1 MSDLRLAA
9 VTKSYGD
16 DTALSSVDLHCADG
30 ALLVVFGPSGA
41 GKSTLLKLVAGIED
55 PSEGRVWI
63 AGHDV
68 TAEPPQRRD
77 IAMAFE
83 SYALYPH
90 LSVWRNLEFPL
101 RAPGRGL
108 DANVRAE
115 RIREVAALL
124 DITELLERHP
134 NQLSGGQRQR
144 VSLGRALVRDANA
157 TLLDEP
163 IAHLDA
169 RLCNALRGGV
179 RQRVSLAR
187 ALVRRPSVFLL
198 DEPISHLEAEL
209 RNEMRIELKRVHG
222 ANESTTTYVT
232 HDQLEAL
239 TMADRVAIMHQGLL
253 QQVGTPEDVYR
264 RPANR
269 FVATFVG
276 EPPMNIVRAR
286 VSGGRVAI
294 GDYALEGLPT
304 AMMAAIEASA
314 DAAGGAVDVGVRP
327 DDIRLG
333 GLGAPGIAGHI
344 RIREALGDTTL
355 LAVDT
360 EGDRLRLRSG
370 GGLSAREGE
379 RVRLHPRA
387 DRIHFFDAATGVA
400 VGQSAGTGA
409 D

>member
-1 MSDLRLAA
+1 MAQVALDGVVKRYGKVLAVDDLTLECAHHEFLAI
-9 VTKSYGD
+9 
-16 DTALSSVDLHCADG
+16 L
-30 ALLVVFGPSGA
+30 GPSGC
-41 GKSTLLKLVAGIED
+41 GKSSTM
-55 PSEGRVWI
+55 RMI
-63 AGHDV
+63 AGLEEITDGTIRIDERVVNDV
-68 TAEPPQRRD
+68 PPAARNV
-77 IAMAFE
+77 AMAFE
-83 SYALYPH
+83 NYGLYPH
-90 LSVWRNLEFPL
+90 MNVFDNIAYPL
-101 RAPGRGL
+101 RAARVPTEEMVQSVL
-108 DANVRAE
+108 DVVRML
-115 RIREVAALL
+115 RIEPF
-124 DITELLERHP
+124 LERRP
-134 NQLSGGQRQR
+134 
-144 VSLGRALVRDANA
+144 RALS
-157 TLLDEP
+157 
-163 IAHLDA
+163 
-169 RLCNALRGGV
+169 GGV

-209 RNEMRIELKRVHG
+209 RNEMRIELKRLHG
-222 ANESTTTYVT
+222 ANESTTIYVT

-276 EPPMNIVRAR
+276 EPPMNIVQAR

-294 GDYALEGLPT
+294 GDYALEGIPT

-314 DAAGGAVDVGVRP
+314 VAADGAVDVGVRP
-327 DDIRLG
+327 DDFRLG
-333 GLGAPGIAGHI
+333 GLDAPGIAGHI

-355 LAVDT
+355 LTVDA

-400 VGQSAGTGA
+400 VGQSAGSGA